1 MAAATAAPLDQG
13 TGAGRSKWWRRDGS
27 VAALCLLPSLVIFA
41 AFCFLPLWRLVN
53 IGLYRSNDFGTRQ
66 HYVGWSQYW
75 DVLTGSEFRD
85 GLVHSL
91 LYVLYTVPAGLVLGT
106 VLAVVANRRLRGIR
120 IFQTIFASTIATSVA
135 VAAVIFF
142 VLINPVV
149 GMFNQLN
156 LLSRPG
162 WALFGVSL
170 SSIWQNLGL
179 CFVIVLAGLQAIPEE
194 LLEAATLDG
203 YGSVRRFFKVTL
215 PLLSP
220 ILLFLVVVLVV
231 FGMQSYAQIEVL
243 TAGGPVHSTE
253 TLVWKIFH
261 SQTPAKA
268 GTGAVMSLGL
278 FVVTAIISAL
288 QFALLSR
295 RVHYGND

>member
-1 MAAATAAPLDQG
+1 MTAAELP
-13 TGAGRSKWWRRDGS
+13 AAPRRRRLGDTW
-27 VAALCLLPSLVIFA
+27 VAALCLGPSLVVFGLFA
-41 AFCFLPLWRLVN
+41 YWPLWRLIN
-53 IGLYRSNDFGTRQ
+53 IGLYRSNTFGTRQ
-66 HYVGWSQYW
+66 HFVGWSQYW
-75 DVLTGSEFRD
+75 DVLTGSGFRN
-85 GLVHSL
+85 GLAHSL

-106 VLAVVANRRLRGIR
+106 VLAVVANRKLRGIR

-135 VAAVIFF
+135 VAAVIFV
-142 VLINPVV
+142 VLINPEI
-149 GMFNQLN
+149 GFFRQWN

-203 YGSVRRFFKVTL
+203 YGAVRRFFKITL

-231 FGMQSYAQIEVL
+231 FAMQAYAQVEVL
-243 TAGGPVHSTE
+243 TQGGPVHSTE

-261 SQTPAKA
+261 SQSPATA
-268 GTGAVMSLGL
+268 GAGAVMSLGL
-278 FVVTAIISAL
+278 FVVTAIISAA
-288 QFALLSR
+288 QFALLSK
-295 RVHYGND
+295 RVHYGFD

>member
-1 MAAATAAPLDQG
+1 MQ
-13 TGAGRSKWWRRDGS
+13 RYNRRDVGF
-27 VAALCLLPSLVIFA
+27 AGLCLLPSLVVFV
-41 AFCFLPLWRLVN
+41 AFFFYPLWRLVN

-75 DVLTGSEFRD
+75 DVLSGGDFRN
-85 GLVHSL
+85 GLAHSL
-91 LYVLYTVPAGLVLGT
+91 LYVLYTVPAGLILGT
-106 VLAVVANRRLRGIR
+106 VLAVVANRKLRGIR
-120 IFQTIFASTIATSVA
+120 IFQTIFSSTIATSVA
-135 VAAVIFF
+135 VAAVIFY
-142 VLINPVV
+142 VLINPEV
-149 GMFNQLN
+149 GLFHSWN

-162 WALFGVSL
+162 WSLFGVSL

-203 YGSVRRFFKVTL
+203 YGPVRRFFKVTL

-231 FGMQSYAQIEVL
+231 FAMQAYAQVEVL
-243 TAGGPVHSTE
+243 TQGGPVHSSE

-268 GTGAVMSLGL
+268 GSGAVMSLGL
-278 FVVTAIISAL
+278 FVVTVFISAM